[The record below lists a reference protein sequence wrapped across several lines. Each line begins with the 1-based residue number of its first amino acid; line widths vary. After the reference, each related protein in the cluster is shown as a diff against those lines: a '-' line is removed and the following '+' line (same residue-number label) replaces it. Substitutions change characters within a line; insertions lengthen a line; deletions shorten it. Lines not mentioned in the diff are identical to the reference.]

1 MKLILALLVITTA
14 QVALSTPQQILARR
28 AALQKAAGT
37 GTKAVPVLVKGLTDE
52 NMVVRRTAARLLA
65 RMVPMPNAALGK
77 ALVNEDAL
85 VRRFALDR
93 LTTPLGPKA
102 VPYLGTALGDPAPEL
117 RLAAVE
123 RLAAIKPRTKKVI
136 ELLTRARVDANT
148 GVARAA
154 GQSLWDFHRDVTLLR
169 NRPDWD
175 YEVRVV
181 KTLPLPKE
189 GWRFRTDPRAGGHVE
204 KWFATGFDD
213 AKWQQI
219 AIEQAWQKAGVDY
232 VGVSWYR
239 RIMDLPAKPELN
251 AVEIRFLGVDESA
264 WVWINGVYVGA
275 HDIGPMG
282 YNKSFALD
290 ITKEVKWGAANQ
302 ITIRAMSTKGNG
314 GIWRPAR
321 IEVLK

>member
-1 MKLILALLVITTA
+1 MKRTLALLALTTA
-14 QVALSTPQQILARR
+14 QFAMGTPQEVLARR
-28 AALQKAAGT
+28 AALQKAAAA
-37 GTKAVPVLVKGLTDE
+37 GTKAVPALVQGLTDQ
-52 NMVVRRTAARLLA
+52 NMVVRRTAARLLSRIEPLPA
-65 RMVPMPNAALGK
+65 DALSK
-77 ALVNEDAL
+77 ALVNKDAL
-85 VRRFALDR
+85 VRRVAMDR

-102 VPYLGTALGDPAPEL
+102 VPYLETALADPAPEL

-123 RLAAIKPRTKKVI
+123 RLAAIKPRTKEVVD
-136 ELLTRARVDANT
+136 LLTRARVDADT
-148 GVARAA
+148 SVARAA
-154 GQSLWDFHRDVTLLR
+154 GQSLWDFHRDVKRLSER
-169 NRPDWD
+169 SDWD
-175 YEVRVV
+175 YEVRIA
-181 KTLPLPKE
+181 KTLPLPKD

-219 AIEQAWQKAGVDY
+219 PIEQAWQKAGVNY

-239 RIMDLPAKPELN
+239 RLVDLPAKPDLN

-275 HDIGPMG
+275 HDVGPMG
-282 YNKSFALD
+282 YNKPFALD

-302 ITIRAMSTKGNG
+302 ITVRAMSTKGNG

-321 IEVLK
+321 IEILK